1 MSKPPI
7 PPRLEINFAASL
19 ESLTC
24 ILETS
29 SLRNG
34 KAREKVSDVRTE
46 VLERIGN
53 VFDDAVNRAIG
64 KLNEMDGGKRKE
76 WK

>member
-1 MSKPPI
+1 MKPPI
-7 PPRLEINFAASL
+7 PPQLEINFAASL

-24 ILETS
+24 ILETA

-34 KAREKVSDVRTE
+34 KVREKVSEVRAE

-53 VFDDAVNRAIG
+53 VFDDAVNRAIAQ
-64 KLNEMDGGKRKE
+64 LNNMDGGKRKE